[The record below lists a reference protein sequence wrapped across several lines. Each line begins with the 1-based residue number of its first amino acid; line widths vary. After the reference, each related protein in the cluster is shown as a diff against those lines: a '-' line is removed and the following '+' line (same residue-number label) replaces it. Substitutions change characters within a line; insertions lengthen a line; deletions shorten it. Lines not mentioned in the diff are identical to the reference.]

1 MGVRHRRQKVP
12 LRREQHGWE
21 TPMISEYD
29 FQREWK
35 RLFNGSGVR
44 KETVR
49 KARSLVDRLSHE
61 SPLRV
66 RFGKEL
72 DDIEAI
78 VNHDDT

>member
-1 MGVRHRRQKVP
+1 
-12 LRREQHGWE
+12 
-21 TPMISEYD
+21 MISEYD

-35 RLFNGSGVR
+35 RLFNVKRVR

-49 KARSLVDRLSHE
+49 KARNLVDRLSFE

-78 VNHDDT
+78 VDREGE